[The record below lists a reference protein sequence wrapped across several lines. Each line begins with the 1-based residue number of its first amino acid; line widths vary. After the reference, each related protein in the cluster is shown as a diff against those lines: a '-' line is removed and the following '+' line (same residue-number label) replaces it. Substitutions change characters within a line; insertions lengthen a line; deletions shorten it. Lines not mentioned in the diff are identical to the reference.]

1 MTSYEICLTV
11 FSALSIL
18 TSFTISLISI
28 LYINKRKELYLLK
41 KEAIFEVLKFLD
53 DFLSTK
59 TFDTYAK
66 DQKVITRFSNTGA
79 EELTFRARECFNK
92 LILTCKNSEIIDTF
106 CKIILPQYYYEDGF
120 IKMKDYHMFRM
131 LCRKE
136 LGLKK
141 EPKYNSKDITFLANI
156 K

>member
-59 TFDTYAK
+59 TFDTYPK
-66 DQKVITRFSNTGA
+66 DQKVITRFSNAGA
-79 EELTFRARECFNK
+79 EEYNNLK
-92 LILTCKNSEIIDTF
+92 LK
-106 CKIILPQYYYEDGF
+106 
-120 IKMKDYHMFRM
+120 
-131 LCRKE
+131 
-136 LGLKK
+136 
-141 EPKYNSKDITFLANI
+141 
-156 K
+156 